1 MISSTLARLRPAIA
15 PRGVYNRGLLS
26 VSRRT
31 YANKTQPSP
40 TSQFYRTFTRP
51 IAKTLLIA
59 VFVYQLA
66 YWSWVKL
73 ETDEIRAERD
83 ATIETLETTIKE
95 YDAATKAKKV

>member
-1 MISSTLARLRPAIA
+1 MRILIKL
-15 PRGVYNRGLLS
+15 
-26 VSRRT
+26 
-31 YANKTQPSP
+31 Q
-40 TSQFYRTFTRP
+40 SQFYRTFTRP

-59 VFVYQLA
+59 VFVYQVA

-83 ATIETLETTIKE
+83 GWSEECLRQDELANIAFVATIETLETTIKE